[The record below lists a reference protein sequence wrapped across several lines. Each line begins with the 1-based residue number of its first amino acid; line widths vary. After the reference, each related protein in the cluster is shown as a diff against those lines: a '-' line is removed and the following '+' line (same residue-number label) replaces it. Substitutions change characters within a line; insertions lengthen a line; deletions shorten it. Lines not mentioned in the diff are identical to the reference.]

1 MNARI
6 RRIAVAI
13 AALAVS
19 ASLGAATVSA
29 SSGTHSVRNVASDIW
44 CC

>member
-1 MNARI
+1 MNARV
-6 RRIAVAI
+6 RRIALAV

-19 ASLGAATVSA
+19 ATLGATFGTTVEQP
-29 SSGTHSVRNVASDIW
+29 TSVVAGNSW

>member
-19 ASLGAATVSA
+19 ASLGAATLSSA
-29 SSGTHSVRNVASDIW
+29 GAHTARVVADNSW

>member
-1 MNARI
+1 MNARV
-6 RRIAVAI
+6 RRIALAI

-19 ASLGAATVSA
+19 ASLGAATL
-29 SSGTHSVRNVASDIW
+29 SGGGAHPTRVVADNSW

>member
-1 MNARI
+1 MSARV
-6 RRIAVAI
+6 RRIAVAV

-19 ASLGAATVSA
+19 ASLGVATVG
-29 SSGTHSVRNVASDIW
+29 SGAAHTARVVADNSW

>member
-19 ASLGAATVSA
+19 ASLGAATVG
-29 SSGTHSVRNVASDIW
+29 SSGAHTARVVADNSW